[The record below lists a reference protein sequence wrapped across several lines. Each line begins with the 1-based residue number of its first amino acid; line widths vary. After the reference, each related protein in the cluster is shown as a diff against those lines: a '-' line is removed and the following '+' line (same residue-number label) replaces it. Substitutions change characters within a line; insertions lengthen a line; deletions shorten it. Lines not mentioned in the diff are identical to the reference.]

1 MPTNIKE
8 SKKIN
13 KQVIYIATFMIYIL
27 AFLVFEL
34 GYCNATNV
42 AKLVSADFSN
52 IKYNF
57 SLCRIV
63 MYIIFIIT
71 LLYAFYINLVLI
83 IIMLKYYLCIN
94 IYHECITPCFF

>member
-8 SKKIN
+8 SKKLN

-71 LLYAFYINLVLI
+71 LFMCVCVCLL
-83 IIMLKYYLCIN
+83 
-94 IYHECITPCFF
+94 T